1 MTRDGAHR
9 LSAWPLWALFGY
21 KGTGRPLSS
30 HVDADRAFSGSAIC
44 SDRVPPSERR
54 WRALPSHVDAG
65 SPPPLPP
72 PSPAYLLIEM
82 TMPPAGITQG
92 RRSQNTSKPQAQT
105 RQSPGLRCGSFAF
118 RGKLPSELCRPL
130 RGQATEAQP
139 AVRASLDAQEVHHP
153 RQSHGLSP
161 GLCRSLR
168 EQTTGASP

>member
-1 MTRDGAHR
+1 MRARPRGS
-9 LSAWPLWALFGY
+9 LSRYARS
-21 KGTGRPLSS
+21 GRPLSS
-30 HVDADRAFSGSAIC
+30 HVDADRASYGSASC
-44 SDRVPPSERR
+44 SCRVPLLEQR

-72 PSPAYLLIEM
+72 PSPAYLLIET
-82 TMPPAGITQG
+82 TMPPASITQG
-92 RRSQNTSKPQAQT
+92 RRPQNTSKPQAQT
-105 RQSPGLRCGSFAF
+105 RQSPGLRCGSFVF

-139 AVRASLDAQEVHHP
+139 AVRASLDTQEVHHP

-168 EQTTGASP
+168 EQSTVAYPFPDS